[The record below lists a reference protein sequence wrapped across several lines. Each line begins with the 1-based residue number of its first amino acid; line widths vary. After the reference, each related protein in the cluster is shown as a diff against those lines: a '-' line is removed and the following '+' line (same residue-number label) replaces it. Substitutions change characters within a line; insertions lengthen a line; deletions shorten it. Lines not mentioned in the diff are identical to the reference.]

1 VNTRRLTALIT
12 CAIALIAIVAY
23 AAEVLGKKPGY
34 LLSGASSPPNKQAIT
49 KMIWAPG
56 LDDGYVPQ
64 GISVAEGSVLLS
76 AYRSTDP
83 KVGRGPC
90 RVFRIAPE
98 TGTYTG
104 FFDLPSDCGHAGGL
118 AYLGNDS
125 LVVADTRRLYQID
138 MQRAFEQQSAQN
150 ALKSTVI
157 LAGEVKGSFVDFDGT
172 ALWVGVYDKGEAK
185 SKFYR
190 FALTVLDEFNGT
202 GRLTEQRAL
211 TTLPVPT
218 QAQGAAFDLDGNLW
232 VTSSSSRFG
241 MLYKLNPKTGEKL
254 ASYEMIIG
262 IEDIGFDAGGT
273 LWSVSEAGSQR
284 WLQWSKTF
292 PIVFQMDLSR
302 LR

>member
-1 VNTRRLTALIT
+1 MNTRRLTALIT
-12 CAIALIAIVAY
+12 CAIALMAIDAY
-23 AAEVLGKKPGY
+23 AAEVLGKKPRY
-34 LLSGASSPPNKQAIT
+34 LLSGPSSPPNEQAIT

-64 GISVAEGSVLLS
+64 GITVAEGSVLLS

-98 TGTYTG
+98 TGTCTG

-118 AYLGNDS
+118 AYLGKDS
-125 LVVADTRRLYQID
+125 LVVADTRRLYRID
-138 MQRAFEQQSAQN
+138 MQQAFEQQSAQN
-150 ALKSTVI
+150 ALKSTVV

-172 ALWVGVYDKGEAK
+172 ALWAGVYDKGEAK
-185 SKFYR
+185 SKIYR
-190 FALTVLDEFNGT
+190 FALTIFDEFNGT

-211 TTLPVPT
+211 TTLAVPT
-218 QAQGAAFDLDGNLW
+218 RAQGAAFDRDGNLW
-232 VTSSSSRFG
+232 VTSSGSQFG

-262 IEDIGFDAGGT
+262 IEDIGFDSAGR

-292 PIVFQMDLSR
+292 PIVFQMDISR